1 MLTAL
6 LSIYLAVVR
15 EPNYIAILE
24 RILKNSKF
32 YLYFRDY
39 VGVLDSSYIKAYIVR
54 ETKLY
59 RNRKR
64 DLS

>member
-1 MLTAL
+1 MLIAL
-6 LSIYLAVVR
+6 LSIYLAVIR

-39 VGVLDSSYIKAYIVR
+39 VGALDSSYIKAYIVR

-59 RNRKR
+59 RNRKG